1 MQVVGVIPVGID
13 SSFGE
18 FEEGF
23 IPPRDQTGESIV
35 TVLVGSATSKIPE
48 RASRVERINN

>member
-18 FEEGF
+18 FEEGC
-23 IPPRDQTGESIV
+23 IPPRDPNGGIRSNRSGGIGDIKDPRKGV
-35 TVLVGSATSKIPE
+35 TH
-48 RASRVERINN
+48 RANQ